1 MNKIEAAV
9 CRCFRKQVF
18 LKKTDS
24 KIIHK
29 MKKTIQKHH
38 FKPQGLIPLRRS

>member
-1 MNKIEAAV
+1 MQMFYKIGVLE
-9 CRCFRKQVF
+9 
-18 LKKTDS
+18 KTDS